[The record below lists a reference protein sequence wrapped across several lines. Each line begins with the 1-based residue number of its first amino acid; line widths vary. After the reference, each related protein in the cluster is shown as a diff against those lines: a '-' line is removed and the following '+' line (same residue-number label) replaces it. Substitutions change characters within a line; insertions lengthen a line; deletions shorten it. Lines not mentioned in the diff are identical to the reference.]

1 MRSAEASWPRT
12 AATSC
17 AAAPGGAGGD
27 ERLVGIAGVRERRE
41 QPILVDAGRP
51 SEGLE
56 SRGGAAEVVES
67 RPCES
72 SEGLRL
78 T

>member
-1 MRSAEASWPRT
+1 MAEHGRDLVRRT
-12 AATSC
+12 LLE
-17 AAAPGGAGGD
+17 PAGRD
-27 ERLVGIAGVRERRE
+27 ERLIGIAGVRERRE

-51 SEGLE
+51 GEGLE